1 MKRSLR
7 PVRVREQQV
16 ERPSLQ
22 GTSGGRASTPTLA
35 RDSSGK
41 PVATRSWK
49 SPAGARRRGK
59 SLASMSGRVLDRELQ
74 ILGGPECHLL
84 ARFDLD
90 GLSGRRI
97 SAHAGCARA
106 NLQDAEARNPD
117 PLTFLEVLG
126 DQAHKIAED
135 RLPRAFREL
144 MILGQ
149 PCRQMLERN
158 GASFGSR
165 WCFRFAWARNRHDGL
180 PSSEARKCAG
190 RKRYDS
196 RPYGKRVS
204 ADAP

>member
-1 MKRSLR
+1 
-7 PVRVREQQV
+7 
-16 ERPSLQ
+16 
-22 GTSGGRASTPTLA
+22 
-35 RDSSGK
+35 
-41 PVATRSWK
+41 
-49 SPAGARRRGK
+49 
-59 SLASMSGRVLDRELQ
+59 MSGRVLYRELQ

-117 PLTFLEVLG
+117 PLTFLEMLG
-126 DQAHKIAED
+126 DQAHKVAED

-158 GASFGSR
+158 GASFGSSR

-196 RPYGKRVS
+196 GLYGELCFRGIPLKVGAVAIARSAGPQGSARPPRHRRDIVESIRERSGV
-204 ADAP
+204 A